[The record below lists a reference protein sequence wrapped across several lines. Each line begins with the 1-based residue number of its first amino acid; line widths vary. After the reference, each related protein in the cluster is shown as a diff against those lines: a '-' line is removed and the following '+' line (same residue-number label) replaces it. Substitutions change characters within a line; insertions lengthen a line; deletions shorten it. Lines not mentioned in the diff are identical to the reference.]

1 MKKRVFLIVLA
12 AVLALP
18 LVLIGLL
25 YTEAGTRWLLRQGF
39 AFLPAEIA
47 ADAIEGRLLGR
58 LTLTGFDY
66 RSDTAHIA
74 VDRFVFA
81 WKPARLFGGTLAID
95 EIVVDTPAIILTPS
109 EAPAAQKPF
118 APNSL
123 PRLPIGIFI
132 GRARIT
138 DLTFRQ
144 GETEQR
150 LDELQFSARTE
161 NERLIIPDLALKTDN
176 AALNAR
182 AEVTLRGELAFLL
195 AAEGQAA
202 AGEYGDWKGKAQ
214 LQGDAR
220 QIRLESQLAS
230 PFELQLKGT
239 ADDWSEKPKLNLHAE
254 WRKLA
259 WPLAAKAPQ
268 VRSDSGRL
276 ELSGPLRGY
285 WIVLNGELS
294 PAALPKAMLA
304 LKGRGSLETLEI
316 EALELR
322 SPDGVFR
329 ASGGLAWPPDEITF
343 DLALNAQDFNPA
355 VLSPELPGKVSMAV
369 RSGGRLA
376 GGKLWLDAR
385 IDKLAGNLRGR
396 PLRGGG
402 GLALAD
408 DRLKADNLTL
418 ASGPNKLALNGT
430 LGSARDTLDAAI
442 EASNLNTLW
451 PTLGGRFEGSAQL
464 RGALKQPS
472 LSFQGKGQ
480 ALRFGE
486 HRIERADIAI
496 DYQAGAQ
503 ENSTLA
509 VSARS
514 IQSGGLLIEQLSVD
528 ASGSERRHRF
538 QARIESIHANIA
550 AAFDGDLNDGRWEGK
565 LTRLDI
571 RRPSDGSQWELEK
584 PWPMRAQKK
593 PEGVEFA
600 LDTGCLA
607 GQKSSV
613 CANGHYWPNSDFKL
627 AAQVANFP
635 TGLFQ
640 DYFPAGFSL
649 IGLLDADIDFNRQKQ
664 RLSGKYNV
672 SLPGRTT
679 LQLPAKPKPQ
689 TIALGPL
696 AVSGALKGQEVT
708 AVADVKLVEQDYL
721 RGNLRLNTAAPQTL
735 SGRIDA
741 SVRRL
746 DLIKSFAP
754 ALSNIKGHLRADL
767 GIEGSLQKPE
777 VTGTLALTEG
787 LVEMTGAGIALRE
800 IDLRAT
806 ASGRR
811 ETRIQLQGS
820 TRLAMLSSPGV
831 TVQKPVQ
838 ERIEADA
845 EAVLH
850 ENTLSAALKLG
861 IGSRNRID
869 ADMRMDTGE
878 RQTLDGRITASL
890 TDWSLLAPL
899 TDAQLGDI
907 KGRLAA
913 DFRIAGQTDAPE
925 IRGDMT
931 LSEGGAAVLP
941 LGIAVRD
948 IRLRATAD
956 MDNERPVRI
965 EGSARSGQGTINLDG
980 FADLSGNGQF
990 RLQGNRFEAA
1000 RLPEAQVTVSPDL
1013 SLLMTAEARK
1023 ISGTLAIPKARIEL
1037 KELPENAVPVSK
1049 DEVIL
1054 GEEKKREEAVPP
1066 IPLDANVE
1074 IELGR
1079 EIRFSGM
1086 GLKTGLTGKLR
1097 VSKAGEKIAA
1107 NGNIDMEKGS
1117 YKSYGQ
1123 DLAIKRGKIAFNGP
1137 LDNPWLDVEATRLSK
1152 DEKVTAIVNV
1162 SGPLKTPKTRLSSNP
1177 PLPET
1182 DVLAYLVTGGPLDQV
1197 GQSEGEMVAGAAL
1210 AYGSS
1215 RVGWIANKLGFSE
1228 FEIKQGKTLEDT
1240 LVQAGRYLAP
1250 GFYVGAKV
1258 GLFNNQAALVM
1269 KRRLTENLNLET
1281 QAGTAQRVKIN
1292 YEFDTD

>member
-1 MKKRVFLIVLA
+1 MKQRALLIVLA

-18 LVLIGLL
+18 LALIGLL
-25 YTEAGTRWLLRQGF
+25 YTETGSRWAVRQAFG
-39 AFLPAEIA
+39 FLPAEAA
-47 ADAIEGRLLGR
+47 ADAIQGRLLGR

-81 WKPARLFGGTLAID
+81 WQPARLFGGTLAID
-95 EIVVDTPAIILTPS
+95 DIVADTPAITLTPP
-109 EAPAAQKPF
+109 EAPASQKPF
-118 APNSL
+118 DPNSL
-123 PRLPIGIFI
+123 PRLPIDILI
-132 GRARIT
+132 GRARVT

-161 NERLIIPDLALKTDN
+161 NGRLIIPDLALKTGN

-182 AEVTLRGELAFLL
+182 AEATLRGELAFLL
-195 AAEGQAA
+195 AAEGEAA

-220 QIRLESQLAS
+220 QIRFEGRLAP

-239 ADDWSEKPKLNLHAE
+239 ADDWARTPKLNLRAE
-254 WRKLA
+254 WRKLS
-259 WPLAAKAPQ
+259 WPLAAKDPQ
-268 VRSDSGRL
+268 VRSGSGRL
-276 ELSGPLRGY
+276 ELSGPLDGY
-285 WIVLNGELS
+285 RIALNGELS
-294 PAALPKAMLA
+294 PKALPKAMLA
-304 LKGRGSLETLEI
+304 LNGRGSREALAI

-329 ASGGLAWPPDEITF
+329 ASGDLAWQPEIAF
-343 DLALNAQDFNPA
+343 DLALDAQDFNPA
-355 VLSPELPGKVSMAV
+355 VLSPELPGQVSMEA
-369 RSGGRLA
+369 RSQGGLA
-376 GGKLWLDAR
+376 GGKLRLDAR
-385 IDKLAGNLRGR
+385 IDKLTGNLRGR

-418 ASGPNKLALNGT
+418 ASGPNKVALNGT
-430 LGSARDTLDAAI
+430 LGSPRETLDAAI
-442 EASNLNTLW
+442 KAPNLNTLW
-451 PTLGGRFEGSAQL
+451 PTLGGRFEGNAQL

-472 LSFQGKGQ
+472 LTFQGKGQ
-480 ALRFGE
+480 ALRFEE

-496 DYQAGAQ
+496 DYKAGAK
-503 ENSTLA
+503 ENSTLS

-514 IQSGGLLIEQLSVD
+514 VKSGGLLIEQLSLD
-528 ASGSERRHRF
+528 GSGSERQHQF
-538 QARIESIHANIA
+538 KARIESIHADIA
-550 AAFDGDLNDGRWEGK
+550 AALDGGLNAGRWEGR

-571 RRPSDGSQWELEK
+571 RRPSDGARWGLEK

-593 PEGVEFA
+593 PEGIEFA
-600 LDTGCLA
+600 LDPGCLS

-613 CANGHYWPNSDFKL
+613 CANGRYWPNSDFKL

-640 DYFPAGFSL
+640 DYFPEGYNL
-649 IGLLDADIDFNRQKQ
+649 VGLLDADIDLGRQKQ
-664 RLSGKYNV
+664 RLNGDYSV

-679 LQLPAKPKPQ
+679 LELPAKPKPQ
-689 TIALGPL
+689 TIALGPVAL
-696 AVSGALKGQEVT
+696 SGTLKGREIT
-708 AVADVKLVEQDYL
+708 AIADVKLVEQDYL
-721 RGNLRLNTAAPQTL
+721 RANLRLNTAAPQTL
-735 SGRIDA
+735 AGRVDA

-746 DLIKSFAP
+746 DLAKPFVP
-754 ALSNIKGHLRADL
+754 ALSDIKGHLRADL
-767 GIEGSLQKPE
+767 GIEGSLQKPQ
-777 VTGTLALTEG
+777 VNGTLTVSEG
-787 LVEMTGAGIALRE
+787 LAEMADAGIALRD

-811 ETRIQLQGS
+811 ETRIQLQGA
-820 TRLAMLSSPGV
+820 TRLVVLTSQGAAG
-831 TVQKPVQ
+831 QKPIQ
-838 ERIEADA
+838 ERINADA
-845 EAVLH
+845 DAVLD
-850 ENTLSAALKLG
+850 EKTVAAMLKLG
-861 IGSRNRID
+861 IGAQNRID
-869 ADMRMDTGE
+869 ADLRMDTDE
-878 RQTLDGRITASL
+878 RRILDGRVTASL
-890 TDWSLLAPL
+890 TDWSLLTPL
-899 TDAQLGDI
+899 TASQLADI
-907 KGRLAA
+907 QGRLAA
-913 DFRIAGQTDAPE
+913 DFRIAGPTDAPE
-925 IRGDMT
+925 IRGDVT
-931 LSEGGAAVLP
+931 LSEGSAAVLP

-948 IRLRATAD
+948 IRLQATAGAD
-956 MDNERPVRI
+956 SERPIRI
-965 EGSARSGQGTINLDG
+965 AGSARSGQGTINLDG

-990 RLQGNRFEAA
+990 RLQGHDFEAV
-1000 RLPEAQVTVSPDL
+1000 RLPEAQAMITPDL
-1013 SLLMTAEARK
+1013 ALLLASEQRK
-1023 ISGTLAIPKARIEL
+1023 ISGTLTIPKARVEL

-1054 GEEKKREEAVPP
+1054 GKEEKREEAVPP

-1074 IELGR
+1074 VELGR

-1086 GLKTGLTGKLR
+1086 GLKAELNGKIR
-1097 VSKAGEKIAA
+1097 VTKTGEKIAA
-1107 NGNIDMEKGS
+1107 NGNIEMEKGS

-1123 DLAIKRGKIAFNGP
+1123 ELAIKRGKIVFNGP
-1137 LDNPWLDVEATRLSK
+1137 IDNPWLDMEATRLSK

-1162 SGPLKTPKTRLSSNP
+1162 SGPLNAPKTWLSSNP

-1197 GQSEGEMVAGAAL
+1197 GQGEGEMVAGAAL

-1215 RVGWIANKLGFSE
+1215 QVAWIANKLGFSE

-1269 KRRLTENLNLET
+1269 KRKLTENLNLET

>member
-1 MKKRVFLIVLA
+1 MKPRVLLVVLA

-18 LVLIGLL
+18 LALIGLL
-25 YTEAGTRWLLRQGF
+25 YTETGSRWVVRQAF
-39 AFLPAEIA
+39 SFLPDEIA
-47 ADAIEGRLLGR
+47 ADMIEGRLLGR

-66 RSDTAHIA
+66 RSDTAHIT

-81 WKPARLFGGTLAID
+81 WRPARLFGGTLAID
-95 EIVVDTPAIILTPS
+95 EIFADTSAIILTPQ
-109 EAPAAQKPF
+109 ETPAAQEPF
-118 APNSL
+118 DPDSL
-123 PRLPIGIFI
+123 PRLPIDIFI
-132 GRARIT
+132 GRARVT

-161 NERLIIPDLALKTDN
+161 NGRLIIPDLALKTGN

-182 AEVTLRGELAFLL
+182 AEATLRGELAFLL
-195 AAEGQAA
+195 AAEGKAA

-220 QIRLESQLAS
+220 QIRLEGQLAS

-276 ELSGPLRGY
+276 ELSGPLNGY
-285 WIVLNGELS
+285 RIALNGELS
-294 PAALPKAMLA
+294 PTALPKAMLE
-304 LKGRGSLETLEI
+304 LKGRGSPETLEI

-343 DLALNAQDFNPA
+343 DLALNTQDFNPA
-355 VLSPELPGKVSMAV
+355 VLSPELPGKVSMTV
-369 RSGGRLA
+369 RSQGRLA

-385 IDKLAGNLRGR
+385 IDELAGNLRGQ

-408 DRLKADNLTL
+408 DKFKADNLTL

-430 LGSARDTLDAAI
+430 LGSARDTLDATI
-442 EASNLNTLW
+442 EAPNLDTLW
-451 PTLGGRFEGSAQL
+451 PTLGGRFEGNAQL
-464 RGALKQPS
+464 RGTLKQPS
-472 LSFQGKGQ
+472 LTFQGKGR

-496 DYQAGAQ
+496 DYKAGAK
-503 ENSTLA
+503 ENSILA

-514 IQSGGLLIEQLSVD
+514 VKSGGLLIEQLSLD
-528 ASGSERRHRF
+528 GSGSERQHQF
-538 QARIESIHANIA
+538 QARIESPHANIA
-550 AAFDGDLNDGRWEGK
+550 AALDGGLNTERWEGR

-571 RRPSDGSQWELEK
+571 RRPNDGAPWGLEK

-593 PEGVEFA
+593 PEGIEFA
-600 LDTGCLA
+600 LDPGCLA

-613 CANGHYWPNSDFKL
+613 CANGRYWPNSDFKL

-640 DYFPAGFSL
+640 DYFPEGFNL
-649 IGLLDADIDFNRQKQ
+649 AGLLDADIDLSSQKQ
-664 RLSGKYNV
+664 RLSGNYSV
-672 SLPGRTT
+672 SLPGHTT
-679 LQLPAKPKPQ
+679 LELPAKPKPQ
-689 TIALGPL
+689 TIALGPIAL
-696 AVSGALKGQEVT
+696 SGTVKGQEIT
-708 AVADVKLVEQDYL
+708 AIADVKLVEQDYL
-721 RGNLRLNTAAPQTL
+721 RANLRLNTAAPQTL
-735 SGRIDA
+735 AGRVDA

-746 DLIKSFAP
+746 DLAKPFVP
-754 ALSNIKGHLRADL
+754 ALSDIKGHLRADL
-767 GIEGSLQKPE
+767 GIEGSLQKPQ
-777 VTGTLALTEG
+777 VNGTLTVSEG
-787 LVEMTGAGIALRE
+787 LVEMADAGIALRD
-800 IDLRAT
+800 IDLKAT
-806 ASGRR
+806 ASSRR
-811 ETRIQLQGS
+811 ETRIQLQGA
-820 TRLAMLSSPGV
+820 TRLVVLNSQGAAG
-831 TVQKPVQ
+831 QKPIQ
-838 ERIEADA
+838 EQIKADA
-845 EAVLH
+845 GAVLA
-850 ENTLSAALKLG
+850 EKTVTATLKLG
-861 IGSRNRID
+861 IGAQNRID
-869 ADMRMDTGE
+869 ADLRMDADE
-878 RQTLDGRITASL
+878 RRILGGRMTASL
-890 TDWSLLAPL
+890 ADWSLLTPL
-899 TDAQLGDI
+899 VAGQLADI
-907 KGRLAA
+907 QGRLAA
-913 DFRIAGQTDAPE
+913 DFRIAGRTDAPE

-956 MDNERPVRI
+956 ADSERPIRI
-965 EGSARSGQGTINLDG
+965 AGSARSGQGMVNLDG

-990 RLQGNRFEAA
+990 RLQGRDFEAA
-1000 RLPEAQVTVSPDL
+1000 RLPEAQATITPDL
-1013 SLLMTAEARK
+1013 ALLLAPGQRK
-1023 ISGTLAIPKARIEL
+1023 ISGTLTIPQARIEL

-1054 GEEKKREEAVPP
+1054 GRETKREEAVPP

-1074 IELGR
+1074 VELGR

-1086 GLKTGLTGKLR
+1086 GLKTGLNGKIR
-1097 VSKAGEKIAA
+1097 VSKTGEKVAA
-1107 NGNIDMEKGS
+1107 HGNIEMEKGS

-1123 DLAIKRGKIAFNGP
+1123 ELAIKRGKIAFNGP

-1162 SGPLKTPKTRLSSNP
+1162 NGPLNAPKTRLSSNP

-1215 RVGWIANKLGFSE
+1215 QVGWIANKLGFSE

-1269 KRRLTENLNLET
+1269 KRKLTENLNLET